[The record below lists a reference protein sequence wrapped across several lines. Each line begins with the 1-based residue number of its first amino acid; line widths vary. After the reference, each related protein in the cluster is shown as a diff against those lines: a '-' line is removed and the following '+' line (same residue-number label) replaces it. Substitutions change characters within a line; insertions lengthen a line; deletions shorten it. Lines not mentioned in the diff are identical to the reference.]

1 MDRVNRY
8 CHRSHISER
17 NFRQIVRYFATDL
30 EATKIAELRGV
41 SRNRGN
47 RILQALRKR
56 LAEYCESQSP
66 FSGEVEVDE
75 AYFGARRVRGKR
87 GRGAGGK
94 IPVFGVL
101 KRQGKV
107 YTQIV
112 SDCSRKTLQAIIKGK
127 VDLNSIIHSDSF
139 RSYDGL
145 VDLGYKRHYRVN
157 HGKDE
162 FATKKSHINGI
173 ENFWGIAKMR
183 LLKFRGL
190 NKNTFYLHLKET
202 EFRFNHRH
210 EDLYKLML
218 QMLRNDPL
226 KLS

>member
-1 MDRVNRY
+1 MDKVNKY

-17 NFRQIVRYFATDL
+17 NFRQIIRYFAMDL
-30 EATKIAELRGV
+30 EATKIAELTGV
-41 SRNRGN
+41 SRNSVN
-47 RILQALRKR
+47 RILKALRKR
-56 LAEYCESQSP
+56 MAEYCESQSP
-66 FSGEVEVDE
+66 FSGEIEVDE

-94 IPVFGVL
+94 IPVFGLL

-112 SDCSRKTLQAIIKGK
+112 SDCPRKTLQSIIKGK
-127 VDLNSIIHSDSF
+127 VDFNSIIHSDSF
-139 RSYDGL
+139 RSYDSL

-162 FATKKSHINGI
+162 FANKKSHINGI

-183 LLKFRGL
+183 LSKFRGL

-202 EFRFNHRH
+202 EFRFNHRN
-210 EDLYKLML
+210 EDVYKMLL
-218 QMLRNDPL
+218 QMLKYYPL